1 MVVAGGVPWAETTGA
16 LRNRTVIAEVRIR
29 NSRTSQVAG
38 RMGRMGASAR
48 IFATLATRKLK
59 DLRWSVTLAY
69 RASQIRK
76 SELLS
81 RRAGPRLHVGLL
93 MASRDECG
101 RACATPSS
109 SRRNV
114 SQGGNLAIRW
124 LPDSGVEEI
133 LAPVA

>member
-1 MVVAGGVPWAETTGA
+1 MVLAGGVPGAETTGA

-69 RASQIRK
+69 SASQNPKIGIA
-76 SELLS
+76 LATS
-81 RRAGPRLHVGLL
+81 R
-93 MASRDECG
+93 S
-101 RACATPSS
+101 TS
-109 SRRNV
+109 SRWLAYGV
-114 SQGGNLAIRW
+114 SR
-124 LPDSGVEEI
+124 
-133 LAPVA
+133 